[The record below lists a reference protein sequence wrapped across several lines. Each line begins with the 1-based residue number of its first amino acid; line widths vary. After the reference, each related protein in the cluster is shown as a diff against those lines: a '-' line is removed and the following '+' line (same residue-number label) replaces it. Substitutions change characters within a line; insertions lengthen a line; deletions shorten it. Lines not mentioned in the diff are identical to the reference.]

1 MWSVIISLGDPKNTS
16 NAVPSEYFYVGVKVS
31 ISAFKFILNVKQFK
45 DFKAEK
51 TNLWKLPSTW
61 MIILSLDVKITF
73 ALNDQQNE
81 AKVIFGN

>member
-1 MWSVIISLGDPKNTS
+1 MLKKIN
-16 NAVPSEYFYVGVKVS
+16 
-31 ISAFKFILNVKQFK
+31 
-45 DFKAEK
+45 DFQAEK
-51 TNLWKLPSTW
+51 TNWWKLPSTW